1 MTPKGCPIFQ
11 IFQNLEFD
19 FFGGQSIGLREYL
32 YKIWR
37 TCVLWLLRYQ
47 AFNFG
52 IFLKCWLQLK
62 LTVDIFQ
69 SSKTLF
75 NFNREFLVKVVRGW
89 SWYLSYYQSQNNK
102 KNIIQV
108 IKFYMTQREKTFDL
122 YSELK
127 IDGNLIF
134 SFWFLQWKNVTFT
147 ARLVSAQSIRPF
159 YFYSLSQCKWAFV
172 DLRYLQK

>member
-127 IDGNLIF
+127 IYRWKFNLF
-134 SFWFLQWKNVTFT
+134 F
-147 ARLVSAQSIRPF
+147 LVSSMEKCNVYCKISFSSIHQTVLF
-159 YFYSLSQCKWAFV
+159 LLFESM
-172 DLRYLQK
+172 